1 MKTPQKYHIIKIIV
15 CIVGVIILIASL
27 SLLVAA
33 AFFWPAT
40 FKELQSSNSE
50 KLNYNQ
56 SVAAAIRTINGD
68 SSNADVRPECR
79 SIIKTHGK
87 KTTKAV
93 MMIHGVS
100 ACPQQ
105 FADLGNTFFNAGYNV
120 YIPRVPSHG
129 LTDNKRHG
137 EITIPAMAQFMNS
150 STSIISGLG
159 DETGVVG
166 LSGGANMA
174 TWITQYN
181 SQTISRALLLSPFYQ
196 PSASETPSWKIPL
209 LRNLYG
215 RNILPDSFTGS
226 NLSYRALGKYIIITK
241 NYKSDLKAPGLKY
254 VGVVTSE
261 NDTAIDKNLAVNIPK
276 QMTAASGAKFQYYSI
291 PASFGIDHD
300 IVALNQDEV
309 KKHAAKLYPF
319 YLDMYEGKD
328 VKLESK

>member
-1 MKTPQKYHIIKIIV
+1 MNTSRKNRIIKITIWVV
-15 CIVGVIILIASL
+15 CSIVIITA
-27 SLLVAA
+27 LLAA
-33 AFFWPAT
+33 AVFFWPAT
-40 FKELQSSNSE
+40 SKQLQSSSSE
-50 KLNYNQ
+50 KLSYDDAI
-56 SVAAAIRTINGD
+56 AAANRTVSED
-68 SSNADVRPECR
+68 TSNTDVRPECR

-87 KTTKAV
+87 KTAKAV

-181 SQTISRALLLSPFYQ
+181 KPNRITSATSITFLSAFRVGNSFLEN
-196 PSASETPSWKIPL
+196 SAFTKF
-209 LRNLYG
+209 LR
-215 RNILPDSFTGS
+215 T
-226 NLSYRALGKYIIITK
+226 
-241 NYKSDLKAPGLKY
+241 
-254 VGVVTSE
+254 
-261 NDTAIDKNLAVNIPK
+261 
-276 QMTAASGAKFQYYSI
+276 
-291 PASFGIDHD
+291 
-300 IVALNQDEV
+300 
-309 KKHAAKLYPF
+309 
-319 YLDMYEGKD
+319 
-328 VKLESK
+328 

>member
-1 MKTPQKYHIIKIIV
+1 MNTSRKNRIIKITIWAVCSIV
-15 CIVGVIILIASL
+15 AITA
-27 SLLVAA
+27 LLAAA

-40 FKELQSSNSE
+40 SKQLQSSSSE

-56 SVAAAIRTINGD
+56 SVAAAVRTINGD

-105 FADLGNTFFNAGYNV
+105 FADLGDTFFNAGYNV

-181 SQTISRALLLSPFYQ
+181 SQTISRVCFYHLFISLQSRKLLPGKFRFYEIFTDVIFFQ
-196 PSASETPSWKIPL
+196 IRSQVAICHIVL
-209 LRNLYG
+209 LE
-215 RNILPDSFTGS
+215 NI
-226 NLSYRALGKYIIITK
+226 
-241 NYKSDLKAPGLKY
+241 
-254 VGVVTSE
+254 
-261 NDTAIDKNLAVNIPK
+261 
-276 QMTAASGAKFQYYSI
+276 
-291 PASFGIDHD
+291 
-300 IVALNQDEV
+300 
-309 KKHAAKLYPF
+309 
-319 YLDMYEGKD
+319 
-328 VKLESK
+328 